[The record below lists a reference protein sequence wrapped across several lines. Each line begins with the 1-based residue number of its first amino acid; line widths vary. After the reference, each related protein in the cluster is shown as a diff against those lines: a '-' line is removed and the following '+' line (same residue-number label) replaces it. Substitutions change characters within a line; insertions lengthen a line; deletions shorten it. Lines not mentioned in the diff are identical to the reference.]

1 MYSNIYCLIVFY
13 ICGICFFMNH
23 EVSREK
29 REKKKT
35 RKKLAIQKM
44 KKKTKKKT
52 KKKQVYKSILKV
64 HKDKKKKFNN
74 SYMAY

>member
-13 ICGICFFMNH
+13 ICGFCFFMNH
-23 EVSREK
+23 EVIREK
-29 REKKKT
+29 KEKKKT

-44 KKKTKKKT
+44 KKKTK
-52 KKKQVYKSILKV
+52 QVYKSILKV
-64 HKDKKKKFNN
+64 HKDKKKFNS

>member
-1 MYSNIYCLIVFY
+1 
-13 ICGICFFMNH
+13 MNH

-44 KKKTKKKT
+44 KKKTKKK
-52 KKKQVYKSILKV
+52 KQVYKSILKV
-64 HKDKKKKFNN
+64 HKDKKKK
-74 SYMAY
+74 SSITAIWHIEDSITSSRGCDI